1 MWGKI
6 PSSKR
11 ERKKHQKEK
20 RKKNL
25 GCRED
30 LILLRRRSCGLRADF
45 EALVPSSLKR
55 RLNLQ
60 EEEVKET
67 RYRGVRKRPWG
78 RFAAE
83 IRDPWKKTRVWL
95 GTFDS
100 AEDAAK
106 AYGTAARNLR
116 GPKAK
121 TNFPFSPI
129 HPHQTIYHQ
138 QQQSTNFYNNQ
149 QCQPQNENQ
158 TQVNNIQRPT
168 SSSLSSTVESFSGPR
183 FSSSA
188 LIHHAPS
195 QQQHKRRRPHRQPA
209 AVLDPDQGCHSDC
222 DSSSSVID
230 GDNQNQNIASTSV
243 SSAFSIRDER
253 PLPFDLNFPPPSLV
267 DNIYND
273 DDDDDLA
280 LCL

>member
-1 MWGKI
+1 MRRGRGSTAAAEVMMMVNEI
-6 PSSKR
+6 
-11 ERKKHQKEK
+11 QK
-20 RKKNL
+20 
-25 GCRED
+25 
-30 LILLRRRSCGLRADF
+30 
-45 EALVPSSLKR
+45 
-55 RLNLQ
+55 
-60 EEEVKET
+60 EEEVKEV

-100 AEDAAK
+100 AEDAAR
-106 AYGTAARNLR
+106 AYDTAARNLR

-121 TNFPFSPI
+121 TNFPSSEMNP
-129 HPHQTIYHQ
+129 IYHQ
-138 QQQSTNFYNNQ
+138 QQQTPNFYNNQ
-149 QCQPQNENQ
+149 QYHQQNQ

-188 LIHHAPS
+188 LINHAPS
-195 QQQHKRRRPHRQPA
+195 HHQQQHKRRRPHRQPA
-209 AVLDPDQGCHSDC
+209 AVLDPDQDCHSDC

-230 GDNQNQNIASTSV
+230 GDNQNQNMASTSA
-243 SSAFSIRDER
+243 SSAFSIRNKR
-253 PLPFDLNFPPPSLV
+253 PLPFDLNFPPPLV
-267 DNIYND
+267 DHIYNC
-273 DDDDDLA
+273 DDDLA